1 MKKNKYKIVVLS
13 DLKAPL
19 NNSLKSTV
27 GLAKIINGD
36 IELFH
41 VRRPSEVVKTENQL
55 SAIRIINREYLTID
69 KKIQSITNSFSK
81 DFGVNISYSFAIGN
95 LKHEIGKY
103 IREQQPDIIV
113 LQRKKTT
120 LLDFLGDN
128 IAQFVLDQH
137 SGSIF
142 IVDEKKVLEPNIE
155 LSLALLDD
163 GEQTPNIEFVD
174 DLLLH
179 TQKPLISFKIVK
191 NPSGLKTS
199 NEFRGKKTIEFVFE
213 EREDSIKNLSN
224 YLTINNINLLCIA
237 RSKRN
242 PNKKSENSSINSNIK
257 SIVDNLNV
265 PLLLMGVPKYT
276 LTQS

>member
-1 MKKNKYKIVVLS
+1 MKKNKYKIVVFS
-13 DLKAPL
+13 DLKGPL
-19 NNSLKSTV
+19 NNTIKSTV

-55 SAIRIINREYLTID
+55 SAIRTINREYITID

-95 LKHEIGKY
+95 LKNEIGTY

-113 LQRKKTT
+113 LQRKKTK

-128 IAQFVLDQH
+128 IAQFVLRQH
-137 SGSIF
+137 SGTIF
-142 IVDEKKVLEPNIE
+142 IVDEKKVLEPNKE

-174 DLLLH
+174 NLLLH
-179 TQKPLISFKIVK
+179 TKKPLKSFKIVE

-199 NEFRGKKTIEFVFE
+199 KEFRGKKTIEFVFE
-213 EREDSIKNLSN
+213 KRDDSIKNLSN

-237 RSKRN
+237 RSKSN
-242 PNKKSENSSINSNIK
+242 PNKKSENPSINSNIK
-257 SIVDNLNV
+257 AIVDNLNV
-265 PLLLMGVPKYT
+265 PLLLTGVPKYT
-276 LTQS
+276 LKQS